1 MISLLEKSGDK
12 PMRLK
17 KELIA
22 ILRWTGWIFLAG
34 VILFLGV
41 IVYLLVR
48 ESITRNKYRAEYP
61 PPGKMVDIGT
71 HAIHLNCVGSGS
83 PTVVFEADLDQYG
96 SLSWVPVQEA
106 IGKITRACSYD
117 RAGILWSEPGPLPR
131 DGETI
136 ARELYT
142 VLDAAG
148 EEGPYL
154 LVGHAFGGA
163 YVRIFAGKYPDDVC
177 GMVLLESSHP
187 EMLTR
192 FAEYGV
198 VPEIPE
204 RNIRPLILFLSHLG
218 SPGRYKGNVYNL
230 PPEIYNPVQAF
241 FPESSMA
248 WFDEE
253 VESTNTLAQ
262 AGQYE
267 YLGDWPL
274 IVLATS
280 GPSPSLGELGQTLD
294 DLWIE
299 MQQELLSLSENSE
312 FRSYQIGHYPQLQS
326 PELVIEA
333 IQDVLGR
340 SAETAPPA
348 TRMAFKTRNP
358 GP

>member
-1 MISLLEKSGDK
+1 
-12 PMRLK
+12 MRLK
-17 KELIA
+17 TALIA

-34 VILFLGV
+34 VILFLGL
-41 IVYLLVR
+41 IAYLLVR
-48 ESITRNKYRAEYP
+48 ESLARSKYRAEYP

-106 IGKITRACSYD
+106 IGEITRACSYD
-117 RAGILWSEPGPLPR
+117 RAGILWSEPGPLPG

-136 ARELYT
+136 AGELHA
-142 VLDAAG
+142 VLNAAG

-163 YVRIFAGKYPDDVC
+163 YMRIFAGKYPDDVS

-198 VPEIPE
+198 GPEIPD
-204 RNIRPLILFLSHLG
+204 RKIRPLILFLSHLG
-218 SPGRYKGNVYNL
+218 SPGRYKGNIYNL
-230 PPEIYNPVQAF
+230 PSEIYDPVQAF

-248 WFDEE
+248 WFDEK
-253 VESTNTLAQ
+253 VESPNTLAQ
-262 AGQYE
+262 AGQYQ

-274 IVLATS
+274 IVMATS
-280 GPSPSLGELGQTLD
+280 GPSPSLGELGQKLD

-299 MQQELLSLSENSE
+299 MQQDLLSLSENSE
-312 FRSYQIGHYPQLQS
+312 FRSYEIGHYPQLQS
-326 PELVIEA
+326 PEVVIEA

-340 SAETAPPA
+340 KAETAPPS

>member
-1 MISLLEKSGDK
+1 
-12 PMRLK
+12 MRLK

-136 ARELYT
+136 ARELHT

-163 YVRIFAGKYPDDVC
+163 YVRIFAGKYPDDMC
-177 GMVLLESSHP
+177 GMVLMELSHP

-192 FAEYGV
+192 FSEYGI
-198 VPEIPE
+198 VPEIPDKK
-204 RNIRPLILFLSHLG
+204 IRPLIQFLSHLG

-299 MQQELLSLSENSE
+299 MQQELLSLSGNSE

>member
-1 MISLLEKSGDK
+1 
-12 PMRLK
+12 MRLK

-48 ESITRNKYRAEYP
+48 ESITRTKYRSEYP
-61 PPGKMVDIGT
+61 PPGKIVDIGT

-136 ARELYT
+136 ARELHT

-148 EEGPYL
+148 EEGPYI

>member
-1 MISLLEKSGDK
+1 
-12 PMRLK
+12 MRLK
-17 KELIA
+17 TALLA
-22 ILRWTGWIFLAG
+22 ILRWTGRIFLAG
-34 VILFLGV
+34 LILFLGL
-41 IVYLLVR
+41 IAYLLVR
-48 ESITRNKYRAEYP
+48 ESLTRNKYRAEYL
-61 PPGKMVDIGT
+61 PPGKMVDIGSY
-71 HAIHLNCVGSGS
+71 AIHLNCVGSGS

-106 IGKITRACSYD
+106 IGEITRACSYD

-136 ARELYT
+136 ARELHA
-142 VLDAAG
+142 VLNAAG

-163 YVRIFAGKYPDDVC
+163 YMRIFAGKYPDDVS

-198 VPEIPE
+198 RPEIPD
-204 RNIRPLILFLSHLG
+204 RKIRPLILLLSHLG
-218 SPGRYKGNVYNL
+218 SPGRYKGNIYNL
-230 PPEIYNPVQAF
+230 PLEIYDPVQAF

-253 VESTNTLAQ
+253 VESPNTLAQ
-262 AGQYE
+262 AGQYQ

-274 IVLATS
+274 IVMATS
-280 GPSPSLGELGQTLD
+280 GPSPSLGELGQKLD

-299 MQQELLSLSENSE
+299 MQQDLLSLSENSE
-312 FRSYQIGHYPQLQS
+312 FRSYEIGHYPQLQS
-326 PELVIEA
+326 PEVVIEA

-340 SAETAPPA
+340 RASILL
-348 TRMAFKTRNP
+348 R
-358 GP
+358 

>member
-1 MISLLEKSGDK
+1 
-12 PMRLK
+12 MRLK

-48 ESITRNKYRAEYP
+48 ESITRTKYRSEYP
-61 PPGKMVDIGT
+61 PPGKIVDIGT

-106 IGKITRACSYD
+106 IGEITRACSYD

-163 YVRIFAGKYPDDVC
+163 YVRIFAGKYPEDVC

>member
-1 MISLLEKSGDK
+1 MNKLSSV
-12 PMRLK
+12 RRV
-17 KELIA
+17 LIA
-22 ILRWTGWIFLAG
+22 ILRWLGWIFLAG
-34 VILFLGV
+34 LVLFLGL

-61 PPGKMVDIGT
+61 PPGKMVSIGT
-71 HAIHLNCVGSGS
+71 HHIHLNCVGFGS

-96 SLSWVPVQEA
+96 SLSWVPVQER
-106 IGKITRACSYD
+106 IGELTRACSYD

-136 ARELYT
+136 ARELSA

-148 EEGPYL
+148 EVGPYI

-163 YVRIFAGKYPDDVC
+163 YIRIFAGKYPEDVC

-187 EMLTR
+187 EMFTR
-192 FAEYGV
+192 FAELGV
-198 VPEIPE
+198 RPEIPE
-204 RNIRPLILFLSHLG
+204 KNIRPLILFLSHLG

-230 PPEIYNPVQAF
+230 PPEIYDPVQAF
-241 FPESSMA
+241 LPESSMT
-248 WFDEE
+248 WFDET
-253 VESTNTLAQ
+253 VESSNTLAQ

-280 GPSPSLGELGQTLD
+280 GPSPSLGVLGQKLD

-299 MQQELLSLSENSE
+299 MQQELLLLSENSE
-312 FRSYQIGHYPQLQS
+312 FRSYEIGHYPQLQS

-340 SAETAPPA
+340 CE
-348 TRMAFKTRNP
+348 
-358 GP
+358 